1 MCLNHPTMAQAPGT
15 LVISLYAACPDIYK
29 TVTPDIKKAGK
40 SSLYYLDLSI
50 GKARLGGSALAT
62 VYKQVGEDCP
72 DVEDSEKLIKAFKAT
87 QECLKKS
94 LILAGHDRS
103 DGGLIA
109 TLCEMAFSGDWYGVV
124 CCSSCRQRF
133 RS

>member
-1 MCLNHPTMAQAPGT
+1 M
-15 LVISLYAACPDIYK
+15 
-29 TVTPDIKKAGK
+29 TPDIKKAGK

-124 CCSSCRQRF
+124 CCSSCR
-133 RS
+133 